1 MNGSVQG
8 AGKPA
13 PVSLHSASRRRI
25 MHRSERTDR
34 RTLWTAVLLM
44 ALICAVLSFSA
55 AENAGNIITD
65 IQCSSE
71 IVQVEAVPVIN
82 PAEGYIYRK
91 MYPQKP
97 GMLRAPRPSGNRLE
111 GADRYLYEAL
121 VSRVGSIASGSSGA
135 AVFSFPVE
143 EVYGKLSYTAADLNV
158 ESIRVTIDDV
168 TGFRKAA
175 VDAIRAVV
183 TGRFSQTAILRC
195 LLADCPYEMYW
206 YDKTIGNILNYPAIG
221 LGSDESGEDTLVISG
236 SVTFNMAVSEE
247 YRDPSKGPRT
257 FVVNGQTIE
266 RYCDADPSWGQSVTN
281 AVRNAQAIVD
291 RYEDL
296 EDYERLIAYRD
307 EIKALTGYNEEAAAG
322 GVPYGNPWQLVWVFD
337 GDPETKVV
345 CEGFAK
351 AFQYL
356 NDLSGSAV
364 TVISVTGLMNG
375 GSHMWNIVRMDDG
388 QNYLADLTNC
398 YTDEVSGEEY
408 LFLTGGTA
416 LEEETGTGYSV
427 VSGKGTA
434 DYVYD
439 GDNGNREPDELSI
452 PEEGYLEAKPPVPV
466 FIPGDEAETFLVGE
480 SLAFT
485 YQENP
490 DTAYDSFLVKVIY
503 TPRQEEEDGK
513 VFREGFTLSDENVSW
528 QFGPEY
534 HMAGTYRVQFAGK
547 CGLFTSL
554 WSDAVVLEPG
564 YLADLGRIGFT
575 AETLDALAA
584 IFAGDEGTLTWNTA
598 DAGISG
604 FTVRLTESG
613 GIVQYEQDFSS
624 EETGTGFLW
633 TVCPGDY
640 MLSFVPA
647 VEIGYA
653 YNTDD
658 PRAVTVQYS
667 GKEWVVDSEGTVT
680 KYFGSDTQPAVPEEI
695 GDVEVTGIAAG
706 TFEKSRAEE
715 VTVPSVVGVSADAF
729 YGSGILTVYGYENS
743 DAESAAEEAGLLFI
757 SLGVKPDAPVCRV
770 SSARGY
776 TGYTLVIRLAEET
789 DAVKIRETGE
799 TVACEGLDV
808 LIPLNEAGEETTFTL
823 AAVRDGVRG
832 DYGVPVTV
840 RVEVTEEIVLH
851 IPEGIGIIEDEAF
864 RGIRVSR
871 ILIPDSVQSV
881 GAYAFADNPALQVVE
896 GADPEK
902 VNAAAFDQC
911 EGLAWCFVS
920 AEDGFSSGKPF
931 LLSR

>member
-1 MNGSVQG
+1 MLRVFRT
-8 AGKPA
+8 AGK
-13 PVSLHSASRRRI
+13 
-25 MHRSERTDR
+25 
-34 RTLWTAVLLM
+34 AVLAAVVIL
-44 ALICAVLSFSA
+44 AFICAALPSSFAEDPEGIVMAIPLILEA
-55 AENAGNIITD
+55 ARPDAGTVSNL
-65 IQCSSE
+65 
-71 IVQVEAVPVIN
+71 
-82 PAEGYIYRK
+82 AEGYILRK
-91 MYPQKP
+91 MYPKKP

-121 VSRVGSIASGSSGA
+121 VSRVGGIASGSSSA

-206 YDKTIGNILNYPAIG
+206 YDKTIGNILNYPGIE
-221 LGSDESGEDTLVISG
+221 LGSVKLDDDRVEDTLVISG

-575 AETLDALAA
+575 AETLDALAT

-624 EETGTGFLW
+624 EETGTGLLW

-653 YNTDD
+653 YSMDD

-667 GKEWVVDSEGTVT
+667 GKEWAVDSEGTVT
-680 KYFGSDTQPAVPEEI
+680 KYFGSDTRPAVPEEI
-695 GDVEVTGIAAG
+695 GDVEITGIAAR

-715 VTVPSVVGVSADAF
+715 VTVPSVIGISADAF
-729 YGSGILTVYGYENS
+729 HGSGILTVYGYENS

-840 RVEVTEEIVLH
+840 RVEETGETVLR
-851 IPEGIGIIEDEAF
+851 IPEGIRMIEDEAF
-864 RGIRVSR
+864 RGINVSK
-871 ILIPDSVQSV
+871 IVIPDSVQSV
-881 GAYAFADNPALQVVE
+881 GTYAFADNPALQVVE

-902 VNAAAFDQC
+902 VNAAAFDRC
-911 EGLAWCFVS
+911 EGLAWCFAS